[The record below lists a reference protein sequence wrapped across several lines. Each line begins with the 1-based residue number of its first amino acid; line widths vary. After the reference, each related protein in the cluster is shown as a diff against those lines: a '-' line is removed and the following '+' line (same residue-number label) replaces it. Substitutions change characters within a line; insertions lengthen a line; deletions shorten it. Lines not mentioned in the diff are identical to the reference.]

1 MFLLAVNI
9 SNKIPHESLF
19 KRRNQI
25 ITKKS
30 NRWEIMSFFLLV
42 DNKQNLSNQTAGSE
56 TISSI

>member
-1 MFLLAVNI
+1 MFLLTVNI

-30 NRWEIMSFFLLV
+30 NGWEIMSFFVLV